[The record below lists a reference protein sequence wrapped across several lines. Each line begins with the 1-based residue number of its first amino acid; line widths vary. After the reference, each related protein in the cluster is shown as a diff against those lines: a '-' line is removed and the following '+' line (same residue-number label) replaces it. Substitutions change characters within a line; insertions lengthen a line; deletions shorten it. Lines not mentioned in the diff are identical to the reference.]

1 MTDGKRPE
9 EPENRREGSDFS
21 RAVARRVRRKLLA
34 RGDRA
39 AGVWFGLG
47 MMGLVGWSVAVP
59 TLLGAML
66 GVWLD
71 KQYPAPYSWTLSLL
85 VAGLLLGCLNAWRW
99 IARENRAINDRP
111 EDEKEERDDEQ

>member
-1 MTDGKRPE
+1 MSDDE
-9 EPENRREGSDFS
+9 RREDSAFS
-21 RAVARRVRRKLLA
+21 RAVASRVRRKLLA
-34 RGDRA
+34 RENRS

-59 TLLGAML
+59 TLLGAVL

-71 KQYPAPYSWTLSLL
+71 ANYPAPYSWTLSLI

-99 IARENRAINDRP
+99 IAREDRAIHEPPEEWEDRP
-111 EDEKEERDDEQ
+111 DDDR

>member
-1 MTDGKRPE
+1 MTDDRRPD
-9 EPENRREGSDFS
+9 EPENNRESSDFS
-21 RAVARRVRRKLLA
+21 RAVASRVRRKLLA
-34 RGDRA
+34 RGDRS

-59 TLLGAML
+59 TLLGAVL

-71 KQYPAPYSWTLSLL
+71 KHYPAPYSWTLSLL

-99 IARENRAINDRP
+99 IAREDRAINDRSR
-111 EDEKEERDDEQ
+111 DDTEERDDEQ